1 MSTGIPDYADDY
13 LHGDRLTKLASRL
26 YDILR

>member
-1 MSTGIPDYADDY
+1 MSTGIPGYADY